1 MAALPFSQ
9 AAAPYFA
16 SIGCDIVGVHSFTQS
31 RHLLKRSSCPMRS
44 RNSETLLLLP
54 LLPIFFVG
62 IFPMLLFGLL
72 GFLGVSLFGILLVC
86 VGLADGLNANSNFNQ
101 QVIVH
106 GYAKSTDRSIHATD
120 LHSAMRFA
128 LVVDMIGAALVAVG
142 LCGFFWFG

>member
-1 MAALPFSQ
+1 
-9 AAAPYFA
+9 
-16 SIGCDIVGVHSFTQS
+16 
-31 RHLLKRSSCPMRS
+31 MRS

-72 GFLGVSLFGILLVC
+72 GFLGLSLFGILLIC

-106 GYAKSTDRSIHATD
+106 GYANRANRPMHAD
-120 LHSAMRFA
+120 LHSATRFA
-128 LVVDMIGAALVAVG
+128 LVVDMIGAALVAIG
-142 LCGFFWFG
+142 LCGFFYFG

>member
-1 MAALPFSQ
+1 
-9 AAAPYFA
+9 
-16 SIGCDIVGVHSFTQS
+16 
-31 RHLLKRSSCPMRS
+31 MRP

-72 GFLGVSLFGILLVC
+72 GFLGISLFGILLIC
-86 VGLADGLNANSNFNQ
+86 VGLSDGLNANSNFNQ

-106 GYAKSTDRSIHATD
+106 GYANRATRSAQATH
-120 LHSAMRFA
+120 LHSATRFA

-142 LCGFFWFG
+142 VCGFFYFG